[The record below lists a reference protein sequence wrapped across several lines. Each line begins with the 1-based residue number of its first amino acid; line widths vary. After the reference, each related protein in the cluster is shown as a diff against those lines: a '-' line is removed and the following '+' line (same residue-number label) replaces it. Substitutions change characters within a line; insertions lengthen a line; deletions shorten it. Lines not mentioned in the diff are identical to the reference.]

1 MPKHCEYSGCE
12 KQSNFGYSRE
22 HAVRCATHA
31 LEGMENVKAKRCKH
45 PTCKKRPSFNH
56 PGQSTPIYCDDHKEL
71 GMKDVVTKKHCEHSD
86 GCDKRAVFGLPGQR
100 PSRCG
105 KHALEGMENVVAK
118 RCEHSGCKK
127 QPFFGFPGGRAIRC
141 ADHMLTTMENVVAKR
156 CEHSDCKKQP
166 SFGFPE
172 ERAVRCA
179 THLLEGMVDVLSKRC
194 EHPEGCG
201 KRSLFGLSGQRPS
214 RCKKHALQGVELIVK
229 KCCEHPDGCEKQPCF
244 GHPGER
250 PTRCF
255 DHRLEAMENVMSK
268 RCDYP
273 GCNTQAHYGHK
284 NDPCTRCAKHR
295 DTDMEDFNA
304 PACRSE
310 DCITKVGK
318 QSKYD
323 GYCLTCFV
331 YLFPEK
337 EVSRN
342 YKTKENEV
350 ATYVKSLNIDK
361 EYLTTFDRIVQ
372 DGCSLRRPDIM
383 IECVTH
389 VVIVEVDE
397 DQHRYTDCVCEHKRM
412 MQIFQDLGSN
422 RPVVFIRFNPD
433 GYEDWRGKKQP
444 SCFKFHK
451 QLCVPIIID
460 KHLWSNR
467 LQVLKDRIM
476 NHVRN
481 VPSSEVAVEHLFYN
495 GFH

>member
-1 MPKHCEYSGCE
+1 MPENCEYEDCQ
-12 KQSNFGYSRE
+12 KQASFGFPGEWPS
-22 HAVRCATHA
+22 RCAGHM
-31 LEGMENVKAKRCKH
+31 LQGMENIKQKSCEH
-45 PTCKKRPSFNH
+45 PSCTKRPSFNH
-56 PGQSTPIYCDDHKEL
+56 PGEQRARYCNEHREL
-71 GMKDVVTKKHCEHSD
+71 GMEDVVTKNRCEHPDS
-86 GCDKRAVFGLPGQR
+86 CKKRALFGLPGQR
-100 PSRCG
+100 PSGCG
-105 KHALEGMENVVAK
+105 KHALE
-118 RCEHSGCKK
+118 R
-127 QPFFGFPGGRAIRC
+127 
-141 ADHMLTTMENVVAKR
+141 MENVVAKR

-166 SFGFPE
+166 SFGFPGE
-172 ERAVRCA
+172 RAIRCAKHASEGMENVMTKRCEHSDCKKHPSFGFPGGRAVRCA
-179 THLLEGMVDVLSKRC
+179 THRLEGMEDVR
-194 EHPEGCG
+194 EHPGGCD
-201 KRSLFGLSGQRPS
+201 KRALFGLPGQQPV
-214 RCKKHALQGVELIVK
+214 RCKNHALEEMKLIVK

-255 DHRLEAMENVMSK
+255 DHRSEAMENVMSK

-284 NDPCTRCAKHR
+284 NGPCTRCAKHR

-304 PACRSE
+304 PVCRSE
-310 DCITKVGK
+310 NCITKVGQ

-397 DQHRYTDCVCEHKRM
+397 DQHRYNDCACENKRM

-422 RPVVFIRFNPD
+422 RPVVFLRFNPD
-433 GYEDWRGKKQP
+433 AYTDSRGKKQP

-451 QLCVPIIID
+451 RLSVPLITDIPT
-460 KHLWSNR
+460 WSNR

-476 NHVRN
+476 QHLGN
-481 VPSSEVAVEHLFYN
+481 VPISEITVEHLFYD